1 MVRCSEDRKSRDTG
15 TGRIL
20 EQMIIPA
27 LSGGGYKVYPQQHI
41 GERFGGR
48 KHFIDVIVESSS
60 GQQFLVSLKW
70 QQVSG
75 TAEQKVPFE
84 IICLAEAVLN
94 GTREFSKAYL
104 VLGGEGWSLR
114 DFFIK
119 GGLQKHLTHSDL
131 VTILTLEGFVAK
143 ANRGEL

>member
-1 MVRCSEDRKSRDTG
+1 MTNSPPDMKSRDTG

-20 EQMIIPA
+20 EQMIIPS
-27 LSGGGYKVYPQQHI
+27 LLGGGYKVFPQQHI
-41 GERFGGR
+41 GSRLGGR
-48 KHFIDVIVESSS
+48 KHFIDAIAESQN
-60 GQQFLVSLKW
+60 GRKFLVSLKW

-84 IICLAEAVLN
+84 VICLAESVIS
-94 GTREFSKAYL
+94 GEGEYSEAYL

-119 GGLQKHLTHSDL
+119 GGLQKHLTHGDL
-131 VTILTLEGFVAK
+131 VKIITLEGFVAK
-143 ANRGEL
+143 ANRSEL